1 MSRAGRAAPLVIGH
15 RGASGYRPE
24 HTAAA
29 YQLAFAQGADAVEP
43 DVVLSK
49 DGVAVVRHENEIS
62 GTTDVAAHPEF
73 AARRTTKEVDGVPTT
88 GWFTEDFTWPELQT
102 LRARERLPAIRPA
115 SAGFDGQFGLL
126 RLTDVL
132 RLAEE
137 ADAAA
142 VVEVKHASYF
152 DAAGF
157 ATAEIVAAEIAAAG
171 WGGRDGDRRERT
183 GRDEWTGRRERTGR
197 DAGAGRGEWVDRGG
211 RDLGSGRLVVES
223 FEMTVLRALR
233 ASGLPAHYV
242 YLLEVEGSPFDAI
255 VQHGAGAPSYA
266 SQLTDAGLRALAA
279 EVDGISVDK
288 AILLPRDERGAALPA
303 SDIVDRAHAAG
314 LHVFTWT
321 LRAENE
327 FLPTNL
333 RSGGDPAT
341 FGDWE
346 REFAAVFAAGVDG
359 VFADQPDLAVI
370 ARRSVGGAA

>member
-73 AARRTTKEVDGVPTT
+73 AGRRTTKEVDGVPTT

-115 SAGFDGQFGLL
+115 SAGFDGRFGLL
-126 RLTDVL
+126 RLADVL
-132 RLAEE
+132 RLAE
-137 ADAAA
+137 DAGAGA

-157 ATAEIVAAEIAAAG
+157 ATAEIVAAEIVAAG
-171 WGGRDGDRRERT
+171 WGGRDGDRNDRT
-183 GRDEWTGRRERTGR
+183 GRDEWADR
-197 DAGAGRGEWVDRGG
+197 AGRH
-211 RDLGSGRLVVES
+211 LGSGRLVVES

-233 ASGLPAHYV
+233 VSGLPAHYV
-242 YLLEVEGSPFDAI
+242 YLLEAEGSPFDVV
-255 VQHGAGAPSYA
+255 VQHGSGAPSYA
-266 SQLTDAGLRALAA
+266 SQLTEAGLRALAT

-288 AILLPRDERGAALPA
+288 AILLPRDEQGAALRP

-314 LHVFTWT
+314 LQLFTWT

-333 RSGGDPAT
+333 RSGSDPAA

-370 ARRSVGGAA
+370 ARQSVGGAA